1 MKKTEKYLHSI
12 EEMLEML
19 EREEIR
25 ISPILVDR

>member
-12 EEMLEML
+12 EGKLEML

-25 ISPILVDR
+25 NFSYTGR